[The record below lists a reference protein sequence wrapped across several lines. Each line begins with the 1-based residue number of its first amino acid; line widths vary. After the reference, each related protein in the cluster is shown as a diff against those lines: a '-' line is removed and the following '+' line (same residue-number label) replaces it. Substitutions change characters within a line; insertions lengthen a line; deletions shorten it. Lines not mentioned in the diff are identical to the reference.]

1 MKKRTFEMI
10 FGLVLASSCFFEVQS
25 IFAEEA
31 YQSAL
36 FAGGCF
42 WCMQESF
49 DKVEGVVRTTV
60 GYSGGQIV
68 NPTYEVVS
76 KGKTNHLEAVLIVF
90 NPTIIDFVTLLKE
103 FWRNVDPTDSEG
115 QFCDRGRQYRSA
127 IFFSDPTEEAEAR
140 KSVKQ
145 MVVDY
150 FPDKGVSTLLLPY
163 VNFYAAED
171 YHQNYYKKNP
181 YKYKYYKYRC
191 GRVKRLE
198 ELDLLH

>member
-10 FGLVLASSCFFEVQS
+10 FGLVLASSCFFKVQS

>member
-76 KGKTNHLEAVLIVF
+76 KGKTNHLEAVLVVF